1 MVNDSNYK
9 PFNKGAVMAGKQSR
23 AIKSFLFCFICNG
36 ILIAVFLM
44 GVARP
49 VIVGVGVV
57 LTFILWLLVVYL
69 VDEPVR
75 QVAGEA
81 LLLPVPE
88 PRQSSEGAVQM
99 LAALQRE
106 GRLIDFLQEDLSAYE
121 DGQIGAAVRSI
132 HMGCREILKEHM
144 EIKPVFEEKEGSTVT
159 IPAGFDTTAI
169 RLTGNVTGN
178 PPFRGTLRHRGWK
191 VERIR
196 LPHSQEQKDHW
207 ILAPAEVEIE

>member
-1 MVNDSNYK
+1 MVDSIYK
-9 PFNKGAVMAGKQSR
+9 PFNEGAVMAERQSR

-49 VIVGVGVV
+49 VILGVGVV
-57 LTFILWLLVVYL
+57 LTFILWLLVVYMAG
-69 VDEPVR
+69 EPAR
-75 QVAGEA
+75 QVAVEA
-81 LLLPVPE
+81 PPLPVPE
-88 PRQSSEGAVQM
+88 TRQSSEGAIQM
-99 LAALQRE
+99 LVALQRE
-106 GRLIDFLQEDLSAYE
+106 GRLIDFLQEDLSTYE

-132 HMGCREILKEHM
+132 HMGCREALKEHM

-159 IPAGFDTTAI
+159 IPAGFDTRAI

-178 PPFRGTLRHRGWK
+178 PPFRGVLRHRGWK

-196 LPHSQEQKDHW
+196 LPQAQEQKDHP
-207 ILAPAEVEIE
+207 ILAPAEVEIG

>member
-1 MVNDSNYK
+1 
-9 PFNKGAVMAGKQSR
+9 
-23 AIKSFLFCFICNG
+23 
-36 ILIAVFLM
+36 
-44 GVARP
+44 
-49 VIVGVGVV
+49 
-57 LTFILWLLVVYL
+57 
-69 VDEPVR
+69 
-75 QVAGEA
+75 
-81 LLLPVPE
+81 
-88 PRQSSEGAVQM
+88 M
-99 LAALQRE
+99 LAALQLE

-159 IPAGFDTTAI
+159 IPAGFDTRAI

-178 PPFRGTLRHRGWK
+178 PPFRGVLRHRGWK

-196 LPHSQEQKDHW
+196 LPKSQGQKDHW

>member
-1 MVNDSNYK
+1 MTE
-9 PFNKGAVMAGKQSR
+9 KQSR
-23 AIKSFLFCFICNG
+23 TIKSFLFCFICNG

-44 GVARP
+44 GGPPP
-49 VIVGVGVV
+49 VILGVGVV
-57 LTFILWLLVVYL
+57 LTFILWLLIVYML
-69 VDEPVR
+69 GEPAR
-75 QVAGEA
+75 QVPGHAPP
-81 LLLPVPE
+81 LPVPE

-144 EIKPVFEEKEGSTVT
+144 DIKPVFEEKEGSTVT

-178 PPFRGTLRHRGWK
+178 PPFRGALRHRGWK

-196 LPHSQEQKDHW
+196 LPQSQEQKDHW

>member
-1 MVNDSNYK
+1 
-9 PFNKGAVMAGKQSR
+9 MAEKQSR

-36 ILIAVFLM
+36 ILIAVALT
-44 GVARP
+44 GVAGP
-49 VIVGVGVV
+49 IILGVGVV
-57 LTFILWLLVVYL
+57 LTFILWLLVVYR
-69 VDEPVR
+69 VGEPAR
-75 QVAGEA
+75 QVPEEVRP
-81 LLLPVPE
+81 LPAPE
-88 PRQSSEGAVQM
+88 PRQSSEGTVQM

-132 HMGCREILKEHM
+132 HTGCREVLKEHM

-178 PPFRGTLRHRGWK
+178 PPFRGVLRHRGWK
-191 VERIR
+191 IERIM
-196 LPHSQEQKDHW
+196 LPQLQEQKDHP